1 MLESVQPTQDQ
12 PSWGGSSSDTLEAN
26 RVDEQQHIAREKS
39 HTSREIDPDVE
50 IVDWDGPN
58 DPENPFN
65 WPVRQKWI
73 LTSVALFGTF
83 IALINGTSIAV
94 AAEAYNRDLGISD
107 AHFPNSYWPIAS
119 WALGG
124 GIFMMVLLPI
134 LEDFGVRWGYLISYI
149 VLIIFIVPS
158 AVAQNFATL
167 VVTRFIAGGC
177 VSLLGNTIS
186 SIICDIWAGDRG
198 RTVPMELYITVYL
211 FGSTM
216 GPVIGGVIYQFLN
229 WRWIFYIQIIWYC
242 AFIPLFFFTI
252 KETRGSVILKQRAKK
267 IRAATGKK
275 AYTRDEL
282 NHIPIWQVVKTSVQ
296 RPAYMLFTEWVVF
309 SLTMWSAFA
318 VGLVY
323 LFTQSIE
330 EVFTGLY
337 GWPAYSTGY
346 VQAAVG
352 IGELLGFWVSYAN
365 IHFYL
370 RSAKS
375 NPVDPG
381 TPVPEARLYM
391 SPVGGFFGMT
401 GGMFIYAWTSYPHI
415 PWIAPAIGLA
425 MVGFGINI
433 VCSSIAQYLM
443 DSYSK
448 YAGSAIAAVAFG
460 ENVFSAFLP
469 LAAQSMYTNLG
480 YQWASSVLAF
490 LSLALACAPIILL
503 LKGPEIRARSP
514 FIQEARY
521 EHDVKGSVEEA

>member
-1 MLESVQPTQDQ
+1 
-12 PSWGGSSSDTLEAN
+12 
-26 RVDEQQHIAREKS
+26 
-39 HTSREIDPDVE
+39 
-50 IVDWDGPN
+50 
-58 DPENPFN
+58 
-65 WPVRQKWI
+65 
-73 LTSVALFGTF
+73 
-83 IALINGTSIAV
+83 
-94 AAEAYNRDLGISD
+94 
-107 AHFPNSYWPIAS
+107 
-119 WALGG
+119 
-124 GIFMMVLLPI
+124 
-134 LEDFGVRWGYLISYI
+134 
-149 VLIIFIVPS
+149 
-158 AVAQNFATL
+158 
-167 VVTRFIAGGC
+167 
-177 VSLLGNTIS
+177 
-186 SIICDIWAGDRG
+186 
-198 RTVPMELYITVYL
+198 MELYITVYL

-216 GPVIGGVIYQFLN
+216 GPVIGGAIYQFLN

-282 NHIPIWQVVKTSVQ
+282 NHIPIWQIIKTSVK

-309 SLTMWSAFA
+309 SLTMWSAFS

-352 IGELLGFWVSYAN
+352 VGELLGFWAAYAN
-365 IHFYL
+365 IYFYF

-375 NPVDPG
+375 NPIDPG

-391 SPVGGFFGMT
+391 SLVGGFFGMT
-401 GGMFIYAWTSYPHI
+401 GGMFIYAWTSYPDI

-425 MVGFGINI
+425 VVGFGTN
-433 VCSSIAQYLM
+433 VVVSSIAQYLM

-448 YAGSAIAAVAFG
+448 YAASAIAAVAFG

-480 YQWASSVLAF
+480 YRWASSVLAF

-503 LKGPEIRARSP
+503 LKGPEIRSRSP
-514 FIQEARY
+514 FIREARY
-521 EHDVKGSVEEA
+521 EHDVKDSGEEA